1 MNEISLKKMSFE
13 ELTVLE
19 VAIRAEKDSRE
30 SERFME
36 LVVKACD
43 ALNAIK
49 DEFPR
54 AEMRV
59 EIPCSEYEISDDFNL
74 FDLVERFSAAR
85 FSRH

>member
-1 MNEISLKKMSFE
+1 MNGISLKDMSFD
-13 ELTVLE
+13 ELTALE
-19 VAIRAEKDSRE
+19 VAIHAEKDSRE

-59 EIPCSEYEISDDFNL
+59 KMPYPEYEITDDFNL
-74 FDLVERFSAAR
+74 FDLVELFSAAS